1 MESTR
6 QKKIGVTL
14 QKDLTIILQKLLK
27 NGAMGAISAS
37 VTKVRVSSDLSS
49 AKVYISVFPVKNTP
63 VIFDLISQKK
73 SEIRNSLGILVK
85 NQIRRVPELLFY
97 NDDSLEHI
105 DSIDAALKKNEDPIK
120 NTSLLEK
127 RKKI

>member
-6 QKKIGVTL
+6 QKKIGITL

-27 NGAMGAISAS
+27 EGAMGSIIAS
-37 VTKVRVSSDLSS
+37 ITKVRVSPDLSS
-49 AKVYISVFPVKNTP
+49 AKVYISIFPVKNTQ
-63 VIFDLISQKK
+63 VIFSLIDQKK

-85 NQIRRVPELLFY
+85 NQIRIVPELFFY

>member
-27 NGAMGAISAS
+27 EGAMGSIIAS
-37 VTKVRVSSDLSS
+37 VTKARVSPDLSS

-85 NQIRRVPELLFY
+85 NQIRRVPELFFY

>member
-27 NGAMGAISAS
+27 KGAMGSIIAS

-49 AKVYISVFPVKNTP
+49 AKVYISIFPVKNTP
-63 VIFDLISQKK
+63 AIFDLIRQKK

>member
-27 NGAMGAISAS
+27 EGAMGSIIAS
-37 VTKVRVSSDLSS
+37 VTKVRVSPDLSS

-63 VIFDLISQKK
+63 AIFGLISQKK
-73 SEIRNSLGILVK
+73 SEVRNSLGILIK
-85 NQIRRVPELLFY
+85 NQIRRVPELFFY

>member
-6 QKKIGVTL
+6 QKKISVTL
-14 QKDLTIILQKLLK
+14 QKALTILLQKLLK
-27 NGAMGAISAS
+27 EGAMGSIIAS

-73 SEIRNSLGILVK
+73 SEIRNSLGVLVK
-85 NQIRRVPELLFY
+85 NQIRRVPELFFY

-105 DSIDAALKKNEDPIK
+105 DSIDNALKKNEDPIK
-120 NTSLLEK
+120 NTYLLEK

>member
-27 NGAMGAISAS
+27 EVAMGSIIAS
-37 VTKVRVSSDLSS
+37 VTKVRVSPDLSS

-85 NQIRRVPELLFY
+85 NQIRRVPELFFY

>member
-27 NGAMGAISAS
+27 EGAMGSIIAS
-37 VTKVRVSSDLSS
+37 VTKVRVSPDLSS

-63 VIFDLISQKK
+63 AIFDFISQKK
-73 SEIRNSLGILVK
+73 SEIRNSLGVLVK
-85 NQIRRVPELLFY
+85 NQVRRVPELFFY

>member
-27 NGAMGAISAS
+27 KGAMGSIIAS
-37 VTKVRVSSDLSS
+37 VTKVRVSPDLSS

>member
-27 NGAMGAISAS
+27 KGAMGSIIAS
-37 VTKVRVSSDLSS
+37 VTKVRVSPDLSS

-73 SEIRNSLGILVK
+73 SEIRNSLGILIK
-85 NQIRRVPELLFY
+85 NQIRRVPELFFY

-105 DSIDAALKKNEDPIK
+105 DSIDSDFKKNEDPIK

>member
-27 NGAMGAISAS
+27 EEAMGSIIAS
-37 VTKVRVSSDLSS
+37 VTIVRASPDLSS
-49 AKVYISVFPVKNTP
+49 AKVYISVFPVKNTFI
-63 VIFDLISQKK
+63 IFDLISQKK

-85 NQIRRVPELLFY
+85 NQIRRVPELFFY

>member
-27 NGAMGAISAS
+27 EGAIGSIIAS
-37 VTKVRVSSDLSS
+37 VTKVRVSPDLSS
-49 AKVYISVFPVKNTP
+49 AKVYISIFPVKNTP
-63 VIFDLISQKK
+63 AIFDLIRQKK

-105 DSIDAALKKNEDPIK
+105 DSIDTALKKNEDPIK

>member
-6 QKKIGVTL
+6 QKKNGVTL

-27 NGAMGAISAS
+27 VGAIGSIIAS

-49 AKVYISVFPVKNTP
+49 AKVYISIFPVKNTP

-85 NQIRRVPELLFY
+85 NQIRRVPELFFY

>member
-27 NGAMGAISAS
+27 KGAMGSIIAS
-37 VTKVRVSSDLSS
+37 VTKVRVSPDLSS

-63 VIFDLISQKK
+63 TIFDLINQKK
-73 SEIRNSLGILVK
+73 SEIRNSLGVLVK
-85 NQIRRVPELLFY
+85 NQIRRVPELFFY

>member
-27 NGAMGAISAS
+27 EGAIGSIIAS

-49 AKVYISVFPVKNTP
+49 AKVYISIFPVKNTP
-63 VIFDLISQKK
+63 AIFDLIRQKK

-120 NTSLLEK
+120 NASLLEK

>member
-27 NGAMGAISAS
+27 KGAMGSIIAS
-37 VTKVRVSSDLSS
+37 VTKVRVSPDLSS

-73 SEIRNSLGILVK
+73 SEIRNSLGILIK
-85 NQIRRVPELLFY
+85 NQIRRVPGLFFY

>member
-27 NGAMGAISAS
+27 VGAMGSIIAS

-85 NQIRRVPELLFY
+85 NQIRRVPELFFY

-105 DSIDAALKKNEDPIK
+105 DSIDTALKKNEDPIK

>member
-27 NGAMGAISAS
+27 KGAMGSIIAS
-37 VTKVRVSSDLSS
+37 VTKVRVSPDLSS

-85 NQIRRVPELLFY
+85 NQIRRVPELFFY

>member
-27 NGAMGAISAS
+27 EGAMGSIIAS

-49 AKVYISVFPVKNTP
+49 AKVYISIFPVKNTP
-63 VIFDLISQKK
+63 AIFDLIRQKK

>member
-27 NGAMGAISAS
+27 EGSMGSIIAS
-37 VTKVRVSSDLSS
+37 VTKVRVSPDLSS

-73 SEIRNSLGILVK
+73 SEIRNSLGVLVK
-85 NQIRRVPELLFY
+85 NQIRRVPELFFY

-105 DSIDAALKKNEDPIK
+105 DSIDNALKKNEDPIK

>member
-27 NGAMGAISAS
+27 EGAMGSIIAS

-85 NQIRRVPELLFY
+85 NQIRRVPELFYY
-97 NDDSLEHI
+97 NDNSLEHI
-105 DSIDAALKKNEDPIK
+105 DSIDAALKKTEDPIK
-120 NTSLLEK
+120 DLSLLEK

>member
-27 NGAMGAISAS
+27 VGAMGSIIAS
-37 VTKVRVSSDLSS
+37 ITKVRVSSDLSS

-85 NQIRRVPELLFY
+85 NQIRRVPELFFY

>member
-27 NGAMGAISAS
+27 EGAMGSIIAS
-37 VTKVRVSSDLSS
+37 VTKVRVSPDLSS
-49 AKVYISVFPVKNTP
+49 AKAYISVFPVKNTTA
-63 VIFDLISQKK
+63 IFDLISQKK
-73 SEIRNSLGILVK
+73 SEIRNSLGVLVK
-85 NQIRRVPELLFY
+85 NQIRRVPELFFY

>member
-27 NGAMGAISAS
+27 VGAMGSIIAS

-73 SEIRNSLGILVK
+73 SEIRNSLGILIK
-85 NQIRRVPELLFY
+85 NQIRRVPGLFFY

-105 DSIDAALKKNEDPIK
+105 NSIDAALKKNEDPIK

>member
-27 NGAMGAISAS
+27 VGAMGSIIAS

-73 SEIRNSLGILVK
+73 SEIRNSLGILIK
-85 NQIRRVPELLFY
+85 NQIRRVPGLFFY

-105 DSIDAALKKNEDPIK
+105 DSIDAA
-120 NTSLLEK
+120 
-127 RKKI
+127 

>member
-27 NGAMGAISAS
+27 EGAMGSIIAS

>member
-6 QKKIGVTL
+6 QKKIGITL

-27 NGAMGAISAS
+27 EGSMGSIIAS
-37 VTKVRVSSDLSS
+37 VTKVRVSPDLSS

-73 SEIRNSLGILVK
+73 SEIRNSLGVLVK
-85 NQIRRVPELLFY
+85 NQIRRVPELFFY

-105 DSIDAALKKNEDPIK
+105 DSIDNALKKNEDPIK

>member
-27 NGAMGAISAS
+27 EGAMGSIIAS
-37 VTKVRVSSDLSS
+37 VTKVRVSPDLSS
-49 AKVYISVFPVKNTP
+49 AKVYISIFPVKNTP
-63 VIFDLISQKK
+63 AIFDLIRQKK

-85 NQIRRVPELLFY
+85 NQIRRVPEFLFY

>member
-14 QKDLTIILQKLLK
+14 QKDLTTILQKLLK
-27 NGAMGAISAS
+27 EGAMGSIIAS
-37 VTKVRVSSDLSS
+37 VTKVRVSPDLSS

-73 SEIRNSLGILVK
+73 SEIRNSLGILIK
-85 NQIRRVPELLFY
+85 DQIRRVPELFFY